1 MERTAEEQKVID
13 LQKKSLVLR
22 NLLRGKPRSEV
33 ADKFQLSEVE
43 VFRIEEEY
51 YSSQESLSEHAMLM
65 KQLTRMEKLLDALWD
80 MVVENPMSANPDN
93 IKTTLAT
100 LEAISDLAGLK
111 KTKVEAEIKLIQQQ
125 QIPIIVS
132 FVEAVQSNMEQ
143 RLYPLLT
150 KRGQKQLEAHREEW
164 LADATSVS
172 AAILEEPKADMSL

>member
-1 MERTAEEQKVID
+1 MERTAEEQKAID

-33 ADKFQLSEVE
+33 AAKFQMSEVE

-125 QIPIIVS
+125 QIPVIVS

-172 AAILEEPKADMSL
+172 ANILEEPKADMTL

>member
-1 MERTAEEQKVID
+1 MERTAEEQKAID
-13 LQKKSLVLR
+13 LQKKSLVIR
-22 NLLRGKPRSEV
+22 SLLRGKPRSEV
-33 ADKFQLSEVE
+33 ADRFQMSEVE

-80 MVVENPMSANPDN
+80 MVVENPMLANPDN

-125 QIPIIVS
+125 QIPVIVS

-164 LADATSVS
+164 LADATTVS
-172 AAILEEPKADMSL
+172 ANILEEPKADMKL

>member
-1 MERTAEEQKVID
+1 MERTAEEQTAIE
-13 LQKKSLVLR
+13 LQKKSLIIR
-22 NLLRGKPRSEV
+22 DLLRGRSRSDV
-33 ADKFQLSEVE
+33 ASKIQMSEVE
-43 VFRIEEEY
+43 ALRTEEEY

-80 MVVENPMSANPDN
+80 MVIENPLAADPDN
-93 IKTTLAT
+93 IKTALAT
-100 LEAISDLAGLK
+100 IDTISDLAGLK

-125 QIPIIVS
+125 QIPVIVS

-172 AAILEEPKADMSL
+172 AGILEEPKADMSL